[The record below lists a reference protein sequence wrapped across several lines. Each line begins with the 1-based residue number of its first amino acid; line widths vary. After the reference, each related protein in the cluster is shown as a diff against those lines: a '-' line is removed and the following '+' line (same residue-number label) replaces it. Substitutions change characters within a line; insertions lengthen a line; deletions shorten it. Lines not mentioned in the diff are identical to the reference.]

1 MKNYTG
7 KETMAADVF
16 KILYVI
22 SDRKSRIRHIIPQV
36 RCARKLTIRKERVVI
51 FTYFRPG

>member
-22 SDRKSRIRHIIPQV
+22 SDRKARIRHIIPQV